1 MFFLILVLILIAAA
15 LFGMMGLGSGI
26 IYVPLLSWWGLDFAT
41 GAIPLGLL
49 LSVATGAGAA
59 RSYIRDGL
67 VHLRTGM
74 STGLAAVIGS
84 PLGVAA
90 LKYVPISLVKLI
102 LAGAAFFVAIKALR
116 SGEPSPHLDRSA
128 YAMTRGLTLLMGF
141 LMGFFSALV
150 GVGGGFLLV
159 PVLLARG
166 YPTREAVG
174 TTSMVVTISTAAG
187 FLFHLSSAH
196 IPFRAAFIFTVAA
209 LAGASLGGHWAA
221 RHANPKGLRVI
232 IGIIIMVIALKVGGE
247 GFMALTGR

>member
-1 MFFLILVLILIAAA
+1 MLALLFILVMAAAA

-59 RSYIRDGL
+59 QTYIRDGL

-74 STGLAAVIGS
+74 ITGFAAVLGS

-90 LKYVPISLVKLI
+90 LGFVPVSIVKMI
-102 LAGAAFFVAIKALR
+102 LAAAAFYVALKALR
-116 SGEPSPHLDRSA
+116 SGEPSSHVDRAS
-128 YAMTRGLTLLMGF
+128 YAMTKGLTLLMGF

-174 TTSMVVTISTAAG
+174 TTSMVVTISTLAG
-187 FLFHLSSAH
+187 FVFH
-196 IPFRAAFIFTVAA
+196 IPTAHFPIKAAFIFTAAA
-209 LAGASLGGHWAA
+209 LGGASLGGYWAA
-221 RHANPKGLRVI
+221 RHANPKGLRII
-232 IGIIIMVIALKVGGE
+232 IGIIIIAIAIKVGGE
-247 GFMALTGR
+247 GIMALLN

>member
-1 MFFLILVLILIAAA
+1 MFALIFILVMTAAA

-59 RSYIRDGL
+59 NTYIRDGL

-90 LKYVPISLVKLI
+90 LQYIPVSIVKII
-102 LAGAAFFVAIKALR
+102 LAAAAFYVALKALR
-116 SGEPSPHLDRSA
+116 SGEPPHHLDRAS

-141 LMGFFSALV
+141 FMGFFSALV

-174 TTSMVVTISTAAG
+174 TTSMVVTISTLAG
-187 FLFHLSSAH
+187 FTFH
-196 IPFRAAFIFTVAA
+196 IPTAHFNVSIAIILTIGA
-209 LAGASLGGHWAA
+209 LAGASLGGYWAA
-221 RHANPKGLRVI
+221 RHANPKGLRI
-232 IGIIIMVIALKVGGE
+232 LIGIIIIFIAIKVGGE
-247 GFMALTGR
+247 GAMALLK